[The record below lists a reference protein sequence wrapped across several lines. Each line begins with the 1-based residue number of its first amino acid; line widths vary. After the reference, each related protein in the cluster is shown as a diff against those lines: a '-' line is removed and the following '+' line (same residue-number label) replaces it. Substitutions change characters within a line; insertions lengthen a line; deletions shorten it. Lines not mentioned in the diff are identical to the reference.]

1 MKDVEIKPGGLE
13 TEAKC
18 LCINSLN
25 MHLSYSNRVIVS
37 LFYCFFS
44 QSC

>member
-18 LCINSLN
+18 LFIDIP
-25 MHLSYSNRVIVS
+25 LSYSKW
-37 LFYCFFS
+37 
-44 QSC
+44 

>member
-18 LCINSLN
+18 LFIDSEHAAL
-25 MHLSYSNRVIVS
+25 
-37 LFYCFFS
+37 LF
-44 QSC
+44 